1 MKSYTTDELATVLAN
16 HAKWL
21 RGEAGCV
28 RANLTGADLRD
39 AYLAGAN
46 LTGADLRDANL
57 AGANLADA
65 NLAGADLRDAYL
77 AGAYL
82 VDAYLAGANLA
93 GAYLTGAYLAD
104 AYLAGAYL
112 AGAYLV
118 DANLVD
124 ANLAGAYL
132 AGAYLVDAN
141 LTGANLVDAYLAG
154 ANLAGADLTDADLT
168 PIRSDLFAVLDSAPN
183 EVAGLLAALEAG
195 KIDGSTYEGECA
207 CLVGTIA
214 NVRHCTY
221 RDLGAL
227 KPDSRRP
234 AERWFLAIRPGDAPA
249 TSHVARITAEWIR
262 EWQAAYAAKG
272 GA

>member
-28 RANLTGADLRD
+28 RANLSGANLTSANLTGADLTS
-39 AYLAGAN
+39 AYLR
-46 LTGADLRDANL
+46 GADLRDANL
-57 AGANLADA
+57 ADANLSGADLTGAYLRGANLADA
-65 NLAGADLRDAYL
+65 NLSGANLTSAYLSVADLTSAYL
-77 AGAYL
+77 RGAYL
-82 VDAYLAGANLA
+82 RGANLR
-93 GAYLTGAYLAD
+93 GAYLTGADLTS
-104 AYLAGAYL
+104 AYLTSAYL
-112 AGAYLV
+112 
-118 DANLVD
+118 
-124 ANLAGAYL
+124 
-132 AGAYLVDAN
+132 
-141 LTGANLVDAYLAG
+141 T
-154 ANLAGADLTDADLT
+154 GADLTDADLTDADLRGANLT